1 VDLFSTNPTNCPNR
15 PNHLSPV
22 YKLIGGH
29 FCLYSIYCD
38 DPTNWAQS
46 SPNYFSVSHSVVIFV
61 WAQYVEMAHNNHHA
75 RLRRQTWIWL
85 PEIPRLPAGNW
96 NYQPPPV
103 NDFIRPKNL
112 SLFKFR

>member
-29 FCLYSIYCD
+29 FCLYSIYSD

-75 RLRRQTWIWL
+75 RLRRQ
-85 PEIPRLPAGNW
+85 PGQRPRGS
-96 NYQPPPV
+96 V
-103 NDFIRPKNL
+103 FILAHATYCFFNL
-112 SLFKFR
+112 SLGTY